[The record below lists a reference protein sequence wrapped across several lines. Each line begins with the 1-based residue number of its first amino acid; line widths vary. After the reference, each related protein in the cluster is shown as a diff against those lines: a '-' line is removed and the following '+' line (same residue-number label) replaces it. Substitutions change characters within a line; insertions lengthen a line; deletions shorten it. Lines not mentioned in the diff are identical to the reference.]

1 MKRHR
6 ETWHPLGRTTL
17 PMLVVGVCLWS
28 TACDETPTAA
38 SPDSQAPQFKKGGGK
53 PPPPNLRGTP
63 LDAVFRDDSGDRLRS
78 DDKGTYR
85 SGTDDT
91 FVLLRGGYIEFRLD
105 QGGERRFYVG
115 PGGRE
120 DHDTDGD
127 FATGLDECE
136 GDPSSPGFCTGK
148 GLIAGFTLW
157 EDSDGDGVYEELY
170 GRFLG
175 VTLENSGLV
184 KAEMTA
190 AWEAGNYRWY
200 LKYGENCNYED
211 VALNRLTVTVLTG
224 SAGEIAG
231 WVVETTGEEK
241 AFLCRIPQR
250 GRRVLELIDQ
260 FIAPVRL
267 EFRYQNP

>member
-1 MKRHR
+1 
-6 ETWHPLGRTTL
+6 
-17 PMLVVGVCLWS
+17 MLVVGACLWS
-28 TACDETPTAA
+28 TACGETPTAA
-38 SPDSQAPQFKKGGGK
+38 SPDPPAPQFKKGGEK
-53 PPPPNLRGTP
+53 PPPRHLQGTP
-63 LDAVFRDDSGDRLRS
+63 LDAKFGDEFGDESGDRLRS
-78 DDKGTYR
+78 DGGGTYS
-85 SGTDDT
+85 SGEDSDGDGTEDT

-115 PGGRE
+115 PGP
-120 DHDTDGD
+120 DPDPYPFPTSDAD
-127 FATGLDECE
+127 FATVLDECE

-148 GLIAGFTLW
+148 GLIGGFTLW
-157 EDSDGDGVYEELY
+157 EGTQQLE

-175 VTLENSGLV
+175 VTLENSDAV
-184 KAEMTA
+184 TAEMTA

-211 VALNRLTVTVLTG
+211 VAPNRLTVTVVEDPPG
-224 SAGEIAG
+224 KIAG
-231 WVVETTGEEK
+231 WAVETTGEEK

-267 EFRYQNP
+267 EFRYQLP